1 MKCTNYL
8 IKLYKYKN
16 EKSERIYKILKI
28 LSNKVL
34 FILLTQYS
42 EHNIKNIYQKT
53 QFRLSFLF
61 Y

>member
-34 FILLTQYS
+34 FILLTQYF

-53 QFRLSFLF
+53 
-61 Y
+61 